1 MADNYLEKRYE
12 ETLGANKPKVKRI
25 GHTVDSLLLKNRS
38 TRGYKKSYVVSPN
51 ELERIVGVCT
61 KIPSARNQQVLRF
74 RLVTRDSG
82 ANQVLPLIKM
92 GAALPDLH
100 LPIPGTEPE
109 AFIVICSTVDESPL
123 VDIDLGIATQS
134 MLLKAAEMGLN
145 GLIIGAFNRTKL
157 QETLDL
163 PYPPLLVLAIGK
175 GDEHIELIP
184 IDEGENHSYY
194 RKEGIHYVPKV
205 RIADLII

>member
-92 GAALPDLH
+92 GAD
-100 LPIPGTEPE
+100 
-109 AFIVICSTVDESPL
+109 
-123 VDIDLGIATQS
+123 DLGICR
-134 MLLKAAEMGLN
+134 E
-145 GLIIGAFNRTKL
+145 
-157 QETLDL
+157 
-163 PYPPLLVLAIGK
+163 
-175 GDEHIELIP
+175 
-184 IDEGENHSYY
+184 
-194 RKEGIHYVPKV
+194 
-205 RIADLII
+205 